1 MNLRHYSFYSALQEY
16 SNELFRKNIFSGRDF
31 FWKITIA
38 SLRGNWIFGL
48 GTGYLFSMIYDF
60 SGSVHSQYFQ
70 ILLQNG
76 LAGLSILFVLLF
88 IIWVTMTNKRDKPNL
103 FCIASFVGIIL
114 YNAFEVSFL
123 QNKLA
128 LGGMQW
134 LILAIGVGRSLRS
147 MVRKNTNN
155 YLKADST
162 LGLNAGE
169 R

>member
-1 MNLRHYSFYSALQEY
+1 
-16 SNELFRKNIFSGRDF
+16 
-31 FWKITIA
+31 
-38 SLRGNWIFGL
+38 
-48 GTGYLFSMIYDF
+48 MIYDF